1 MVAPQG
7 RWRAIHNIHD
17 GAIDLLIPGNQVYQ
31 HFDEDAVARSAVYAP
46 GNSGKLDENTA
57 LADFDGTVTAV
68 DAGTTANFTGDSSGT
83 VTVTRNGVE
92 NPGGVTAPSFD
103 GINWTSSALAT
114 LVVNGEGSGLE
125 EGDVITFPLTTN
137 TDITITFTV
146 GQDDLQL
153 KDGIYQKVSDADVTF
168 TDVLAAGE
176 IMYLNVSQFQFAAG
190 DDNNDGK
197 IVAYFG

>member
-31 HFDEDAVARSAVYAP
+31 HFDDDGAARSAVYNP
-46 GNSGKLDENTA
+46 GNLGKLDEDTA

-68 DAGTTANFTGDSSGT
+68 DAGTTADFTGDTSGA

-92 NPGGVTAPSFD
+92 NPAGVGAPSFN
-103 GINWTSSALAT
+103 GINWTSSALTAF
-114 LVVNGEGSGLE
+114 VVNGEGSGLE

-153 KDGIYQKVSDADVTF
+153 KDGIYQKVADDDVTF

-190 DDNNDGK
+190 DDDDNGK

>member
-31 HFDEDAVARSAVYAP
+31 HFDEDGDARSAVYNP
-46 GNSGKLDENTA
+46 GSIGKLDEDTA
-57 LADFDGTVTAV
+57 LADFDGAVEVTA
-68 DAGTTANFTGDSSGT
+68 GTATTGTRASGT
-83 VTVTRNGVE
+83 VTVTRDGIE
-92 NPGGVTAPSFD
+92 NPTGVIAPSFN
-103 GINWTSSALAT
+103 GITVAAGAVT
-114 LVVNGEGSGLE
+114 AMVVDGEGEGLE
-125 EGDVITFPLTTN
+125 EGDIITFPLL
-137 TDITITFTV
+137 TDTGVEIKFTV

-176 IMYLNVSQFQFAAG
+176 IIYLNVSQFQFAAG